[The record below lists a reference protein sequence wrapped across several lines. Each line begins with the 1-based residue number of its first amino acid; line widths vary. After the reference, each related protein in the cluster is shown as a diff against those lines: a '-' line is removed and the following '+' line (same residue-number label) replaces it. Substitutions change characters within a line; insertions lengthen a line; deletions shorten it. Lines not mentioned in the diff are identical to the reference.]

1 MTPTNPAGAT
11 PRPWQLRECQPHPGD
26 GPNSLPRWALF
37 HEEFPDTTGQVG
49 TGIVSYSCD
58 TFAYLS
64 AREANAALIVES
76 VNSHAA
82 LVERVN
88 VLTEILGRVLIHS
101 TQETHGVH
109 LVNALKDA
117 AEAVRG
123 EK

>member
-1 MTPTNPAGAT
+1 MIGFPTPTPWTTYRFHGGQISIRHDAVSGGEIAKIRSDKTDPIKYAT
-11 PRPWQLRECQPHPGD
+11 DL
-26 GPNSLPRWALF
+26 
-37 HEEFPDTTGQVG
+37 
-49 TGIVSYSCD
+49 
-58 TFAYLS
+58 
-64 AREANAALIVES
+64 ANARLMVES
-76 VNSHAA
+76 VNSHAT
-82 LVERVN
+82 LVERVK